1 MPKTKQQKEAEVQ
14 KLKDGLERAKTVVF
28 VSYDGLKVKE
38 SQKLRENLK
47 KEGVTFFAL
56 KKSLLN
62 KALEGSD
69 LPVKMDELSGGLA
82 AAFGYADE
90 VTPARILADFMKGK
104 ENLKIR
110 GGLLEKKYL
119 SAQEIISLAKLP
131 GKLEMLAKTLAT
143 MKAPV
148 SGFVNVLAG
157 NLRGLVNVLNALK
170 QSKTN

>member
-1 MPKTKQQKEAEVQ
+1 MPKTKQQKEAEVK
-14 KLKDGLERAKTVVF
+14 KLKEGLKDAKTVVF

-47 KEGVTFFAL
+47 KEGIIFFAL

-62 KALEGSD
+62 KALEGSG

-82 AAFGYADE
+82 AAFGYSDE
-90 VTPARILADFMKGK
+90 TAPARILADFMKGK

-110 GGLLEKKYL
+110 GGLLENKYL
-119 SAQEIISLAKLP
+119 SAAEILSLAKLP

-143 MKAPV
+143 MKAPI
-148 SGFVNVLAG
+148 SGMVNVLAG
-157 NLRGLVNVLNALK
+157 NLRGLMNALNAIK
-170 QSKTN
+170 QGKQ